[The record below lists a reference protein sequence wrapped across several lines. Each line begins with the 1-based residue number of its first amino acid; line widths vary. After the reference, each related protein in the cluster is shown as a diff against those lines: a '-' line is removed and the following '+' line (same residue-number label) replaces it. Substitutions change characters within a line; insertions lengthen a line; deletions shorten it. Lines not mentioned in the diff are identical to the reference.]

1 MISLFLKKKR
11 CHVIYLTHLVMFDT
25 VYLNITWRTLYSVR
39 GGGGVLFYDKT
50 GFLDQIYELI

>member
-1 MISLFLKKKR
+1 M
-11 CHVIYLTHLVMFDT
+11 IYLTRLVMFDT

-39 GGGGVLFYDKT
+39 GGGVLFYDKT